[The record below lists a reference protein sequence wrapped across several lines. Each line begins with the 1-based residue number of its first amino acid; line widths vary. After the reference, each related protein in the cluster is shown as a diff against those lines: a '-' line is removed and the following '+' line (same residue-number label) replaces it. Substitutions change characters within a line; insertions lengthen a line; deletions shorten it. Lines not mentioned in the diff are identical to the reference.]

1 MKKNILICDD
11 DPDIVELITLLFEK
25 EGHNVKVVN
34 VCEDVWK
41 TFDEQRPDLIL
52 MDLWVP
58 EMGGETATKKLK
70 TDKETK
76 DIKVILLSASTDIA
90 EAAERSGANG
100 YLSKPFN
107 IKELKNLI

>member
-1 MKKNILICDD
+1 MRKNILICDD

-25 EGHNVKVVN
+25 EGHKVKVVN
-34 VCEDVWK
+34 NCESVWK

-58 EMGGETATKKLK
+58 EMGGEEATKKLK
-70 TDKETK
+70 TEEETK

-90 EAAERSGANG
+90 EAAERSGADG

-107 IKELKNLI
+107 IKELKSLV

>member
-25 EGHNVKVVN
+25 EGHEVRVVN
-34 VCEDVWK
+34 NCESVWE
-41 TFDEQRPDLIL
+41 TFTDKYPDLIL

-58 EMGGETATKKLK
+58 EMGGEAATSKLK
-70 TDKETK
+70 TDEETK

-90 EAAERSGANG
+90 EAAERSGADG

-107 IKELKNLI
+107 IRELKNLV

>member
-25 EGHNVKVVN
+25 EGHKVKVVN
-34 VCEDVWK
+34 NCESVWE
-41 TFDEQRPDLIL
+41 TFDEAYPDLIL

-58 EMGGETATKKLK
+58 EMGGEAATYKLK

-76 DIKVILLSASTDIA
+76 DIKVVLLSASTDIA
-90 EAAERSGANG
+90 EAAERSGADG

-107 IKELKNLI
+107 IKELKALV